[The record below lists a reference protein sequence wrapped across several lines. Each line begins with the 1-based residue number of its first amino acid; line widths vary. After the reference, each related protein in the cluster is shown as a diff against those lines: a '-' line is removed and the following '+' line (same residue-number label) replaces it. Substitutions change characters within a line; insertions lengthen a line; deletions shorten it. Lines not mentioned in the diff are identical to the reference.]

1 MKMSDE
7 LPEWMRERLEEFARI
22 DGCTVRNALVF
33 FLMRGLSDSH
43 ELFHPTDPEIVAAL
57 ARAA

>member
-1 MKMSDE
+1 MKMIDE
-7 LPEWMRERLEEFARI
+7 LPEWMSERLEEFARI
-22 DGCTVRNALVF
+22 DGCTVRNALLF

>member
-1 MKMSDE
+1 MKLSDD
-7 LPEWMRERLEEFARI
+7 LPEWMRERLEEFARV

-33 FLMRGLSDSH
+33 FLMRGLSDAH

-57 ARAA
+57 ERAA